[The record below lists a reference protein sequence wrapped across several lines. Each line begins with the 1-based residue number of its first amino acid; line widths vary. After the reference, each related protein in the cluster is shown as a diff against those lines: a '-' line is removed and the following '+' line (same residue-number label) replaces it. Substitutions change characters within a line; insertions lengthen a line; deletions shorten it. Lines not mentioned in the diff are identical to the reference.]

1 MTSISGLFQGN
12 IFSSADTKTHQSD
25 TASQLEKALAS
36 ASKGTGGDT
45 PQQLSSYML
54 DLSEQ
59 AKAYLLEQENK
70 AKESAL
76 GTATDSFTLN
86 SVEQKQLR
94 DIIAQ
99 YKNAPLTQETF
110 DLIQEELTAK
120 GIGAEQLAAKEQV
133 NSFNATQLF
142 LDALNGT
149 QTALSSEQI
158 GASAQTKKENYLTD
172 IIEYWAGISTAESDN
187 VADIDA

>member
-1 MTSISGLFQGN
+1 MTSINGLFQKN
-12 IFSSADTKTHQSD
+12 IFSAADPKTNQAN
-25 TASQLEKALAS
+25 TAASLEKALSS
-36 ASKGTGGDT
+36 ATGSTGDT
-45 PQQLSSYML
+45 AQQLSSYML

-70 AKESAL
+70 AKENAL
-76 GTATDSFTLN
+76 GKAADSFSLST
-86 SVEQKQLR
+86 VEQKQLR

-110 DLIQEELTAK
+110 ELIQQELTAK

-149 QTALSSEQI
+149 QTALSTEQI
-158 GASAQTKKENYLTD
+158 SSSVQTKKENYLTD
-172 IIEYWAGISTAESDN
+172 IIEYWASISTAESDN
-187 VADIDA
+187 VASIDA